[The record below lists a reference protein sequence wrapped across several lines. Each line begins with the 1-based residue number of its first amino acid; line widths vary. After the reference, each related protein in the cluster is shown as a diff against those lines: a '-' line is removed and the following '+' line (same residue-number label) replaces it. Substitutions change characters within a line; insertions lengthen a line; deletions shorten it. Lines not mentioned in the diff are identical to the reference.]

1 MANKKTPSRKTTGR
15 KAPPSGRRTA
25 VSAVAVA
32 KNLSVQAPDVL
43 PLTIVGVGASAG
55 GLEAFSQLLQALPKN
70 PDMAFVLIQHL
81 APQHESALPNLLAG
95 KTEMPVLQISDAQT
109 LAANHVY
116 VIPPN
121 AYVSVSD
128 GKLFL
133 KPRSDDRADRAPF
146 MPIDYFF
153 RSLAE
158 YAHSLAIG
166 IVLSGTASDGAAGLR
181 EIKASGGITL
191 AQDPNS
197 ARYDGMPRAAIST
210 GSVDLVLTPEGI
222 GAELA
227 RLNSHPYLAP
237 GTSLA
242 EMEEAAPA
250 DQHLYRIF
258 SLLLK
263 ETGVDFTQYKQP
275 TIKRR
280 LQRRMA
286 LHRLQKIDQ
295 YLQFLEDEP
304 SEILNLYQDILIQVT
319 RFFRETPSFEAL
331 SEKVYPK
338 LMQNQTGEAPI
349 RAWVPGCSTGE
360 EVYSLA
366 ISLVEYR
373 DKIGS
378 TQPIQIFGTDISEVA
393 IERARG
399 GVYPENIS
407 ADVSPERLR
416 LFFSK
421 VDAHYRIKK
430 TIRDMCVFAR
440 QDLSRDPP
448 FSKLDLI
455 LCRNVLIYLGQSLQ
469 RRVLRVFHYALKP
482 EGFLMLAGTETIG
495 PNVELFSSVDK
506 KHQIYRKKDALPAAD
521 VRFGPVATP
530 GFPAGFQARRQTG
543 ELQTRVNLQHE
554 ANRILLGRYA
564 PPAVVIDEN
573 WQILEFKGQTGP
585 FLEPAP
591 GDASLNLLKMAREGM
606 MHDVRNAV
614 HEARKRGTAV
624 RREGVRVK
632 SNGGWRTLTLEA
644 LPVGGGEKSSRPTH
658 IMVVFDAVKARPA
671 RRDRAAK
678 KNGRDHPRATEV
690 TARLEQELAANRDY
704 LQSIIQDLEAA
715 NEELQSA
722 NEEIL
727 SSNEELQS
735 TNEELD
741 TAKEEL
747 QSTNEELNT
756 VNEELHG
763 RNEELTRLNSD
774 LFNLLANVQIP
785 IVMVSSDMRIRRFT
799 PMAERILNLIPT
811 DLGRPVGHI
820 KPNIRCPDLEQ
831 LIVEAMDSVTTVQQ
845 EVQDYQGAWFS
856 LRVRPYKNIDDKIDG
871 AVLTLI
877 DIGQAKSYEKERRD
891 ASDYGE
897 SFILTVHEPV
907 LVVDAEL
914 RVRCSNAAFSKSF
927 GLSLEI
933 AGTLIHELGPGW
945 ASPELRS
952 RLEGLLASGQPIEG
966 LELEELSRTCE
977 KKIIMN
983 ARRIAGEQDGK
994 LALLAMQCA

>member
-1 MANKKTPSRKTTGR
+1 M
-15 KAPPSGRRTA
+15 
-25 VSAVAVA
+25 
-32 KNLSVQAPDVL
+32 

-55 GLEAFSQLLQALPKN
+55 GLEAFSQLLQALPRN
-70 PDMAFVLIQHL
+70 PEMAVVLIQHL
-81 APQHESALPNLLAG
+81 APQHESALPSLLAG
-95 KTEMPVLQISDAQT
+95 KTSMPVLQISDAQA

-121 AYVSVSD
+121 AFVSVSN

-133 KPRSDDRADRAPF
+133 RPRSDDRGPF

-181 EIKASGGITL
+181 EIKASGGITF

-197 ARYDGMPRAAIST
+197 ARYDGMPRSAIST
-210 GSVDLVLTPEGI
+210 GAVDLVLTPEGI

-237 GTSLA
+237 GRSLA
-242 EMEEAAPA
+242 EMEEAAP
-250 DQHLYRIF
+250 DEQHLYRIF

-319 RFFRETPSFEAL
+319 RFFREAPSFEAL
-331 SEKVYPK
+331 ADKVYPR
-338 LMQNQTGEAPI
+338 LMQNQAGDSPI

-393 IERARG
+393 IEHARS

-416 LFFSK
+416 LFFSR
-421 VDAHYRIKK
+421 VDGNYRIKK
-430 TIRDMCVFAR
+430 TIRDMCLFAR

-448 FSKLDLI
+448 FSKLDLV

-469 RRVLRVFHYALKP
+469 RRILRVFHYALKP
-482 EGFLMLAGTETIG
+482 EGFLMLAGAETIG
-495 PNVELFSSVDK
+495 PNVELFFVVEK
-506 KHQIYRKKDALPAAD
+506 KHQIYKKKDALPAAD

-530 GFPAGFQARRQTG
+530 GFPPSFQVRRQEG
-543 ELQTRVNLQHE
+543 EMQTRVNLQHE

-591 GDASLNLLKMAREGM
+591 GDASLNLLKMAREGLL
-606 MHDVRNAV
+606 HDVRNAV
-614 HEARKRGTAV
+614 HEARKHGTAV
-624 RREGVRVK
+624 RREGARVK
-632 SNGGWRTLTLEA
+632 SNGGWRTLTIEA
-644 LPVGGGEKSSRPTH
+644 MPVGGREKPGPANATH
-658 IMVVFDAVKARPA
+658 VMVVFEEFKARPTRRA
-671 RRDRAAK
+671 RPVKKDARDTP
-678 KNGRDHPRATEV
+678 RDKEV

-715 NEELQSA
+715 NEELLSA

-756 VNEELHG
+756 VNEELRG

-774 LFNLLANVQIP
+774 LVNLLANVQIA
-785 IVMVSSDMRIRRFT
+785 IVMVSNDLRIRRFT

-831 LIVEAMDSVTTVQQ
+831 LIVEAMDSMTTVQR

-856 LRVRPYKNIDDKIDG
+856 LRVRPSKSLDEKIDG
-871 AVLTLI
+871 VVLTLI
-877 DIGQAKSYEKERRD
+877 DIERAKSFEQELRH

-897 SFILTVHEPV
+897 AVIQTVHEPV

-914 RVRCSNAAFSKSF
+914 RVKFSNAAFSSLF
-927 GLSLEI
+927 GLSSEI

-952 RLEGLLASGQPIEG
+952 RLEELLDSGQPIVG
-966 LELEELSRTCE
+966 LELKEFSGICAE
-977 KKIIMN
+977 KIIMN
-983 ARRIAGEQDGK
+983 ARRIAGEQDRK
-994 LALLAMQCA
+994 LVLMAMQCA